1 MHARTYVC
9 LHAHIDVCALVRVCA
24 DVGTPV
30 HCIACIAY
38 AYCACIRAKINTWPH
53 HILCACTGT
62 NGRKPQGFT
71 RLTGAAPCPRAGG
84 PEPGRNTSGPPP
96 GRADLGL
103 STCVSVSAHPP
114 VPPARSVALA
124 SPGRNWRGPP
134 PGRAER
140 GVSICVKVS
149 LQPPPARLNEASS
162 PGTNSRGPPPGRA
175 HRGLSILLSVSIHPP
190 SPPSRHVSLSCKDPG
205 TKTKGPPPGRGPGE
219 SSTFTVWSQPP
230 PARPLAPGLN
240 RRGPPPGRGPG
251 ECSPPSDLKLL
262 SAPCLLGS
270 PCPRLPLSP
279 ATLSPTGPRS

>member
-1 MHARTYVC
+1 MCVHAYMHARTYVC

-114 VPPARSVALA
+114 PPPPDMS
-124 SPGRNWRGPP
+124 SPGMNDRGPP
-134 PGRAER
+134 PFRADL
-140 GVSICVKVS
+140 GVSTCRRRQIVTIS
-149 LQPPPARLNEASS
+149 LTSSVAISPTINVHASVAI
-162 PGTNSRGPPPGRA
+162 P
-175 HRGLSILLSVSIHPP
+175 LSLPI
-190 SPPSRHVSLSCKDPG
+190 SPPISRFAHLTAKATCAHPSF
-205 TKTKGPPPGRGPGE
+205 TKAQRLR
-219 SSTFTVWSQPP
+219 VC
-230 PARPLAPGLN
+230 ARA
-240 RRGPPPGRGPG
+240 RTRAYVRAF
-251 ECSPPSDLKLL
+251 S
-262 SAPCLLGS
+262 
-270 PCPRLPLSP
+270 
-279 ATLSPTGPRS
+279 